1 MLVGDGIAT
10 IKTVRLKQRSDP
22 WMDNE
27 ILLAIRG
34 LQLYVQKVLCSEGPM
49 VRKFYV
55 QKVFCSEGPMFRRFY
70 VQKVLS
76 SEGSMLRR
84 SYVQKYLFRRSYV

>member
-27 ILLAIRG
+27 ILLAIRDRDNA
-34 LQLYVQKVLCSEGPM
+34 LNFFRELKSPENHKIYCQLRNKNQYKVWKAKTIFFKDEIAQCINSSSNLWKTL
-49 VRKFYV
+49 KFRY
-55 QKVFCSEGPMFRRFY
+55 F
-70 VQKVLS
+70 
-76 SEGSMLRR
+76 
-84 SYVQKYLFRRSYV
+84 